1 MKFNYLFILTL
12 LIAACGSRQVD
23 KNVSTQVD
31 SVDRN
36 LHDSLYGDNDETY
49 FNEIDTFYIVVADTG
64 NDYYKLRD
72 QMLHV
77 SKTTNL
83 VIDTLGRY
91 YNESKDLIMLPD
103 NDEDEIYRG
112 DYYPRRF
119 PSDNLSLEYLTLY
132 KPVSGDKTIA
142 FVIGI
147 FETKQSADSARQS
160 ILNFQPKTF
169 VLKSEIY
176 TGCMH

>member
-1 MKFNYLFILTL
+1 MTLF
-12 LIAACGSRQVD
+12 IAACGSRQAD
-23 KNVSTQVD
+23 KNVSSQVD
-31 SVDRN
+31 NVDRN
-36 LHDSLYGDNDETY
+36 IHDSLYGDSDETY

-72 QMLHV
+72 QMLLLG
-77 SKTTNL
+77 KTTNL
-83 VIDTLGRY
+83 QIDTLGRY
-91 YNESKDLIMLPD
+91 YNKTKDLIMLPD
-103 NDEDEIYRG
+103 NNEDEIYRG

-119 PSDNLSLEYLTLY
+119 PSNNLSLEYLALY

-142 FVIGI
+142 FVTGI
-147 FETKQSADSARQS
+147 YETKHSADSARKS
-160 ILNFQPKTF
+160 ILNVQPKTF